1 MTLPEKMWPKK
12 INISS
17 AAIFEDEEYIFPGVE
32 RGEIAIFAGAG
43 GLGKSFLVQEWA
55 MQMAAGEKMT
65 GIKNFSSPGRKILFA
80 SWEGGEK
87 EIKKRAVSIFRAFPV
102 LEKKEKE
109 IQKNLYM
116 CSRRGMGPLFF
127 AEKENTEKIQEC
139 IKFFKNFDFV
149 ILDPLS
155 RIFAGEESN
164 TNFGILV
171 ATLEKIA
178 IEADVG
184 ILLLHHVAKN
194 AVVDGY
200 DDTWVGIRGGSTL
213 ITSVRCAL
221 TLSLPKKNQNSQSQE
236 QVKLSFVK
244 VNNAPPIPPIM
255 LYRGKEGVLS
265 EKNIQK
271 ERAAKE
277 AAQEEEMPSE
287 FRKFFKK

>member
-1 MTLPEKMWPKK
+1 MKKMWPKK

-17 AAIFEDEEYIFPGVE
+17 SYIFEDEEYIFPGIE

-127 AEKENTEKIQEC
+127 AEKENTEKIQEY
-139 IKFFKNFDFV
+139 IEFFKNFDFV

-155 RIFAGEESN
+155 RIFCGEETN
-164 TNFGILV
+164 TNFSILV
-171 ATLEKIA
+171 ATLERIA
-178 IEADVG
+178 IQANVA

-221 TLSLPKKNQNSQSQE
+221 TLSLPKKNQNSQE
-236 QVKLSFVK
+236 QVKLNFVK
-244 VNNAPPIPPIM
+244 LNNAPPIPPIM

-271 ERAAKE
+271 ERAASF
-277 AAQEEEMPSE
+277 AALEEEEMPSE

>member
-1 MTLPEKMWPKK
+1 MWPKK

-17 AAIFEDEEYIFPGVE
+17 EPIFEDEEYIFLGLK
-32 RGEIAIFAGAG
+32 RGEIAVFAGAG
-43 GLGKSFLVQEWA
+43 GVGKSFLSQEWA
-55 MQMAAGEKMT
+55 IQLAAGEKMA
-65 GIKNFSSPGRKILFA
+65 GIKNFSSPPRKVFFG
-80 SWEGGEK
+80 SFEGGEK
-87 EIKKRAVSIFRAFPV
+87 EIQKRAVAIFRAMPT
-102 LEKKEKE
+102 LLKKEKD

-116 CSRRGMGPLFF
+116 CSWRGMAPLFF

-139 IKFFKNFDFV
+139 IEFFKNFDFV

-155 RIFAGEESN
+155 RIFCGEETN
-164 TNFGILV
+164 TNFSILV
-171 ATLEKIA
+171 ATLERIA
-178 IEADVG
+178 ISADVG

-221 TLSLPKKNQNSQSQE
+221 TLSLPKRNQNSQSQE

-244 VNNAPPIPPIM
+244 LNNHAPISPIM
-255 LYRGKEGVLS
+255 LSRGKEGVLL
-265 EKNIQK
+265 EKKMQK
-271 ERAAKE
+271 ERAASF
-277 AAQEEEMPSE
+277 AAQEEMPSE

>member
-1 MTLPEKMWPKK
+1 MKKMWPKK

-17 AAIFEDEEYIFPGVE
+17 AAIFEDEEYIFPGLE
-32 RGEIAIFAGAG
+32 RGEIAVFAGAG
-43 GLGKSFLVQEWA
+43 GAGKSFLAQKWA
-55 MQMAAGEKMT
+55 MELAAGEKMT
-65 GIKNFSSPGRKILFA
+65 GITNFSSSPRKVLFVSFEDGKKA
-80 SWEGGEK
+80 VQ
-87 EIKKRAVSIFRAFPV
+87 KRAVAIFRAMPT
-102 LEKKEKE
+102 LLKKEKD

-116 CSRRGMGPLFF
+116 CAVRGMAPLFF

-139 IKFFKNFDFV
+139 IEFFQNFDFV

-155 RIFAGEESN
+155 RIFCGDETN
-164 TNFGILV
+164 TNFSVLV

-184 ILLLHHVAKN
+184 ILLLHHIAKN

-221 TLSLPKKNQNSQSQE
+221 TLSLPKRNQNSQSQE
-236 QVKLSFVK
+236 QVKLNFVK
-244 VNNAPPIPPIM
+244 LNNCAPIPPVF
-255 LYRGKEGVLS
+255 LFRGKEGVLM
-265 EKNIQK
+265 EKKIQK
-271 ERAAKE
+271 ERAASF

>member
-1 MTLPEKMWPKK
+1 MKKMWPKK

-65 GIKNFSSPGRKILFA
+65 GIKNFSSPGRKILFV
-80 SWEGGEK
+80 SLEGGEK
-87 EIKKRAVSIFRAFPV
+87 EIQKRAVAIFRAFPV

-116 CSRRGMGPLFF
+116 CSRRGMAPLFF
-127 AEKENTEKIQEC
+127 AEKENTEKIQEYVE
-139 IKFFKNFDFV
+139 FFKNFDFV

-155 RIFAGEESN
+155 RVFCGEETN
-164 TNFGILV
+164 TNFSILV
-171 ATLEKIA
+171 SWLEKIA
-178 IEADVG
+178 IQANVA

-194 AVVDGY
+194 AVVDRY

-221 TLSLPKKNQNSQSQE
+221 TLSLPKKNQNSQE
-236 QVKLSFVK
+236 QVKLNFVK
-244 VNNAPPIPPIM
+244 LNNTAPIPPIM

-265 EKNIQK
+265 EKNVQK
-271 ERAAKE
+271 ERAASF
-277 AAQEEEMPSE
+277 AAQEEEEMPSE